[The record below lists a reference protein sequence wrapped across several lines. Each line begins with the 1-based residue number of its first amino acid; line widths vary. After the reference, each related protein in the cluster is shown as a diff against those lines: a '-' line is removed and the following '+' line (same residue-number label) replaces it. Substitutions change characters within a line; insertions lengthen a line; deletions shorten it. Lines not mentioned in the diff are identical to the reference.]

1 MLRRPIVLFVAW
13 CLAASL
19 CGCASSQTQ
28 AATPAGD
35 DASARVPLSVA
46 VEYTDHAAA
55 YYIAEKAGLFEEAG
69 LDVESAKVYASGV
82 AVAAALTKE
91 GFDVSYMCLVPAIF
105 TYANGG
111 VPIKIIA
118 GTHKNGY
125 GLVVNSAKISSV
137 SDLAKDGIKIANGP
151 EGTSTDFLQKI
162 LVQKE
167 GLDPEKI
174 KANTVRMNA
183 SKQLMALYSGQ
194 VDAIFVPEH
203 FATLAASFPGMKM
216 LLRGQDI
223 WPEMQ
228 GSVLAV
234 TTDLLTEH
242 PDVVE
247 KLRDVNREGIALL
260 NSDTEQA
267 CATIADCL
275 SIKQDMIREQTET
288 PDIDLTVDGELV
300 AVSLS
305 NMTLTDEIDADDVQA
320 VIDKMYELGYI
331 DAPFDASEI
340 LAID

>member
-1 MLRRPIVLFVAW
+1 MLKRPIVLFVVV
-13 CLAASL
+13 CLAVSL

-28 AATPAGD
+28 AATPVGD
-35 DASARVPLSVA
+35 DESATVPLSVA

-55 YYIAEKAGLFEEAG
+55 YYIAEQEGLFADFG
-69 LDVESAKVYASGV
+69 LAIEGTKIYASGV

-125 GLVVNSAKISSV
+125 GLVVNSGKITSV
-137 SDLAKDGIKIANGP
+137 GDLAADGIRIANGP
-151 EGTSTDFLQKI
+151 EGTTTDFLQKI
-162 LVQKE
+162 LVQQQ
-167 GLDPEKI
+167 GLDPAKM

-203 FATLAASFPGMKM
+203 FATLAASFPGMEM
-216 LLRGQDI
+216 LVRGQDI

-234 TTDLLTEH
+234 TTDLLNEH

-247 KLRDVNREGIALL
+247 KLRSVNSEGIVLL
-260 NSDTEQA
+260 NNDTGRTSA
-267 CATIADCL
+267 IIADCL
-275 SIKQDMIREQTET
+275 SIKQDLIRDQIET
-288 PDIDLTVDGELV
+288 PDIMTVDGALV
-300 AVSLS
+300 AASLS
-305 NMTLTDEIDADDVQA
+305 NMTLTEEISTDDVQV

-331 DAPFDASEI
+331 EAAFDASEI
-340 LAID
+340 LAIE